1 MENYIKNPNVI
12 NLLKYLYQQ
21 LVLILKELNN
31 YKNQLN
37 ISNINKIKSVFLYIK
52 YILYKYYNVIKFI
65 IFAILNIFIH
75 FIFNTYKILS
85 NIKNN
90 KIIKKLYKKI
100 QNIKRQ
106 GRYFIKR
113 LKYRKFILKITI
125 EKIKKNIENKIKK
138 VQQIHKNEKV
148 KQKVKSIKFNIKN
161 KIKLKI
167 GLNLN
172 INIINIFK
180 FILINIIKPINYVI
194 QPLFKKTASK
204 SRVILYIGRQKINP
218 LIKDKI
224 NYITEI
230 GKNFVIGI
238 DKILNLDASNDLS
251 DIKGINLFKYE
262 RNSNFKNIKYNNNL
276 FYKNSNTKNSNIF
289 LKKQNS
295 IQKIS
300 GSKNNINTNN
310 TNISKYNNKNKM
322 LQNTSDIYKLIN
334 ELFDYICFDKYNNL
348 NNYNKKYLKL

>member
-1 MENYIKNPNVI
+1 MENYIKNPNII

-21 LVLILKELNN
+21 LILILKELNN

-52 YILYKYYNVIKFI
+52 YILYKYYNIIKFI

-125 EKIKKNIENKIKK
+125 EKIQKNIENKIKK

-172 INIINIFK
+172 INIFNIFE

-204 SRVILYIGRQKINP
+204 SRVILYISRQKINP

-230 GKNFVIGI
+230 GKNFLKNVKDII
-238 DKILNLDASNDLS
+238 NKDSTSSINKLNNEIIIRD
-251 DIKGINLFKYE
+251 
-262 RNSNFKNIKYNNNL
+262 NSNKLYKNKNVVFNINTKQSVLIDTVYKKSFSINNNSTVFNNKISNNNL
-276 FYKNSNTKNSNIF
+276 K
-289 LKKQNS
+289 
-295 IQKIS
+295 
-300 GSKNNINTNN
+300 NTNVCTDELTLKTQQECTLNYQQFIMHFNKLQVINN
-310 TNISKYNNKNKM
+310 TI
-322 LQNTSDIYKLIN
+322 TR
-334 ELFDYICFDKYNNL
+334 
-348 NNYNKKYLKL
+348 